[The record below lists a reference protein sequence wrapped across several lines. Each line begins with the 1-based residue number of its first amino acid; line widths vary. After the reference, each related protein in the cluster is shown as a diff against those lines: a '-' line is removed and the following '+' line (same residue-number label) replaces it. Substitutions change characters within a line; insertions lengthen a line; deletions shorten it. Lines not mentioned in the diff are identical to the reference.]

1 MAIAIPL
8 PIAKGGTGQ
17 AAAGIDAFAA
27 GVLSSADGAASVA
40 IGVINAAN
48 GLDSTAIGV
57 GNISSQEGGSA
68 IGRSNLAI
76 GEYSSA
82 SGFQNTAFA
91 SSSSA
96 FGNENYGGGTRSSAF
111 GYDNTVATTG
121 TNSSAF
127 GYGTNVSGANS
138 SAFGYYP
145 KTTVSNTFEAGYWP
159 NTSTRGGGLRADSS
173 GMAALTTASGA
184 APLGDGGATAG
195 SEAVGALPR
204 GMVALRVASG
214 ELFADYNVSGSVAS
228 NLLARKGSTEL
239 GYSGTGTGGTVT
251 QLTSKSTSVTLDK
264 LCGQI
269 TMSNAALAQS
279 TTVSFTLNNTN
290 IHSTD
295 VIIVNIQSGAT
306 ANAYTAFVE
315 AVNTG
320 SCRIHLRN
328 SSSSSLSEAVVLNFA
343 VIKAVSA

>member
-1 MAIAIPL
+1 MPISIPL

-17 AAAGIDAFAA
+17 AATGPDAFAA
-27 GVLSSADGAASVA
+27 GVGSAAS
-40 IGVINAAN
+40 NSQ
-48 GLDSTAIGV
+48 STAIGYNNASSGLESTTIGL
-57 GNISSQEGGSA
+57 GNIASGENSFAAGDENSA
-68 IGRSNLAI
+68 ISDDSNAI
-76 GEYSSA
+76 G
-82 SGFQNTAFA
+82 FHNIAFA
-91 SSSSA
+91 TSSSA
-96 FGNENYGGGTRSSAF
+96 FGNSNYGGGTRSSAF
-111 GYDNTVATTG
+111 GYGCYGGG

-127 GYGTNVSGANS
+127 GYFAKTNVANTS
-138 SAFGYYP
+138 EFGYWSGP
-145 KTTVSNTFEAGYWP
+145 
-159 NTSTRGGGLRADSS
+159 STRNGAIRTDSTGVVS
-173 GMAALTTASGA
+173 VTYSASSTQLT
-184 APLGDGGATAG
+184 DGGATAG
-195 SEAVGALPR
+195 SEAVGTLPR
-204 GMVALRVASG
+204 GMVALRVTSN
-214 ELFADYNVSGSVAS
+214 ELFADYNVSGSVSS

-239 GYSGTGTGGTVT
+239 GYNGTGTGGTVT

-269 TMSNAALAQS
+269 TMNNASLAQN

-328 SSSSSLSEAVVLNFA
+328 SSSGSLSEAVVLNFA
-343 VIKAVSA
+343 VIKAVNA

>member
-1 MAIAIPL
+1 MPISIPL

-17 AAAGIDAFAA
+17 AASGQDAFAA
-27 GVLSSADGAASVA
+27 G
-40 IGVINAAN
+40 I
-48 GLDSTAIGV
+48 DSTASATGSLSIGYT
-57 GNISSQEGGSA
+57 NIASGTSSSAMGYTNTSSGTFSQSFGFSNSATGSA
-68 IGRSNLAI
+68 SLAVGYINQAGFNGNAVGRSNWA
-76 GEYSSA
+76 
-82 SGFQNTAFA
+82 
-91 SSSSA
+91 
-96 FGNENYGGGTRSSAF
+96 YGSRSNAF
-111 GYDNTVATTG
+111 GYGCYGGG

-127 GYGTNVSGANS
+127 GYFAQTNVANTS
-138 SAFGYYP
+138 EFGYWSGP
-145 KTTVSNTFEAGYWP
+145 
-159 NTSTRGGGLRADSS
+159 STRNGAIRTDSTGVAAVTYSTSSTQLTDGG
-173 GMAALTTASGA
+173 TTAGN
-184 APLGDGGATAG
+184 
-195 SEAVGALPR
+195 EAVGTLPR
-204 GMVALRVASG
+204 GMVALRVTSN
-214 ELFADYNVSGSVAS
+214 ELFADYNVSGSVSS

-239 GYSGTGTGGTVT
+239 GYNETGTGGTVT

-295 VIIVNIQSGAT
+295 VIIVNIGSGAT

-328 SSSSSLSEAVVLNFA
+328 SSSGSLSEAVVLNFA
-343 VIKAVSA
+343 VIKAVNA